1 MNDISTGLGLSL
13 ALGHK
18 TMLNVFEAYDDLTRP
33 EQYYITPQ
41 GQKRIIHK
49 KNRKRG
55 PGYTKKA
62 KGKKKNR

>member
-1 MNDISTGLGLSL
+1 MNDISTGIGLTV

-18 TMLNVFEAYDDLTRP
+18 TMQTIFEALDDLARP

-41 GQKRIIHK
+41 GQKRVIYK

-62 KGKKKNR
+62 KGKKRNR